1 VVTIQGDLFLYKMFR
16 MIVGVLI
23 SVGYDTLSLQDVH
36 WAVADGHW
44 NTTGSNNNNT
54 ERGCVEE
61 G

>member
-1 VVTIQGDLFLYKMFR
+1 